1 MIVAS
6 GSMPLRRFRL
16 LALHGKGTSARI
28 MKTQIKPIVDALG
41 ELVEVEY
48 LEGGERCAPY
58 QGESAAINLVAQAV
72 Y

>member
-1 MIVAS
+1 
-6 GSMPLRRFRL
+6 
-16 LALHGKGTSARI
+16 

-58 QGESAAINLVAQAV
+58 QGESAALVVVAQAV